1 MKQLPIFCL
10 SVCLAGA
17 LSVAQAQIS
26 LEILDAPDTVHV
38 SLDTLGT
45 PDVQAYWDVTN
56 VGEESLDVLVTR
68 SFIQMADPFNFPY
81 VDGEPGSYERF
92 CWGPLCYPFGTVA
105 SADQGSALV
114 TLAPA
119 DTNNTFKA
127 DFYPNGVAGV
137 TTIKYCFQTP
147 GNASNAVC
155 HEVTFVVDATSDVT
169 ELPIGVACSLM
180 PNPATDVVTLTMD
193 RALDGAVEFRNLV
206 GQVAK
211 RARIQA
217 GVTQQAVN
225 LDGLT
230 EGIWLVSVVSEG
242 RVLATQRL
250 VIR

>member
-1 MKQLPIFCL
+1 MKQLFMFFM
-10 SVCLAGA
+10 SVCLVGA
-17 LSVAQAQIS
+17 LNVAQAQIS

-38 SLDTLGT
+38 SLDTLST
-45 PDVQAYWDVTN
+45 IDVQAYWDVTN

-68 SFIQMADPFNFPY
+68 SFMEMADPFNFPY
-81 VDGEPGSYERF
+81 VEDGPGSYERF

-119 DTNNTFKA
+119 DTNDTFKA
-127 DFYPNGVAGV
+127 DFYPNGVSGV
-137 TTIKYCFQTP
+137 TTIKYCYQTP

-169 ELPIGVACSLM
+169 ELSSSVACSLM
-180 PNPATDVVTLTMD
+180 PNPATDVVTLSMD
-193 RALDGAVEFRNLV
+193 RALDGVVEFRNLV
-206 GQVAK
+206 GQVAM
-211 RARIQA
+211 RERIQP
-217 GVTQQAVN
+217 GVTQQAVS

-230 EGIWLVSVVSEG
+230 EGLWLVSVAAEG

>member
-1 MKQLPIFCL
+1 MKLLFMFFM
-10 SVCLAGA
+10 SVCLVGA
-17 LSVAQAQIS
+17 LNVAQAQIS

-38 SLDTLGT
+38 SLDTLST
-45 PDVQAYWDVTN
+45 IDVQAYWDVTN

-68 SFIQMADPFNFPY
+68 SFMEMADPFNFPY
-81 VDGEPGSYERF
+81 VEDGPGSYERF

-114 TLAPA
+114 TLALA
-119 DTNNTFKA
+119 DTNDTFKA
-127 DFYPNGVAGV
+127 DFYPNGVSGV
-137 TTIKYCFQTP
+137 TTIKYCYQTP

-169 ELPIGVACSLM
+169 ELSSSVACSLM
-180 PNPATDVVTLTMD
+180 PNPATDVVTLSMD
-193 RALDGAVEFRNLV
+193 RALDGVVEFRNLV
-206 GQVAK
+206 GQVAM
-211 RARIQA
+211 RERIQP
-217 GVTQQAVN
+217 GVTQQAVS

-230 EGIWLVSVVSEG
+230 EGIWLVSVAAEG

>member
-1 MKQLPIFCL
+1 MKQLLTFCL

-17 LSVAQAQIS
+17 LNVAQAQIS

-38 SLDTLGT
+38 SLDTLSG

-68 SFIQMADPFNFPY
+68 SFMEMADPFNFPY

-127 DFYPNGVAGV
+127 DFYPQWRGRRDHHQVLL
-137 TTIKYCFQTP
+137 P
-147 GNASNAVC
+147 NARQCLERRVPRGDICGGC
-155 HEVTFVVDATSDVT
+155 H
-169 ELPIGVACSLM
+169 I
-180 PNPATDVVTLTMD
+180 
-193 RALDGAVEFRNLV
+193 
-206 GQVAK
+206 
-211 RARIQA
+211 
-217 GVTQQAVN
+217 
-225 LDGLT
+225 
-230 EGIWLVSVVSEG
+230 
-242 RVLATQRL
+242 
-250 VIR
+250 

>member
-1 MKQLPIFCL
+1 MKQLLTFCL

-17 LSVAQAQIS
+17 LNVAQAQIS

-38 SLDTLGT
+38 SLDTLSS

-68 SFIQMADPFNFPY
+68 SFMEMADPFNFPY

-155 HEVTFVVDATSDVT
+155 HEVTFVVDATSDVA
-169 ELPIGVACSLM
+169 ELSSGVTCSLM
-180 PNPATDVVTLTMD
+180 PNPATDMVTLSLD
-193 RALDGAVEFRNLV
+193 RALDGVVEFRRRSYDEVL
-206 GQVAK
+206 
-211 RARIQA
+211 R
-217 GVTQQAVN
+217 
-225 LDGLT
+225 
-230 EGIWLVSVVSEG
+230 G
-242 RVLATQRL
+242 R
-250 VIR
+250 

>member
-1 MKQLPIFCL
+1 MKQLVTFCL

-17 LSVAQAQIS
+17 LNVAQAQIS
-26 LEILDAPDTVHV
+26 LEILNAPDTVHV
-38 SLDTLGT
+38 SLDTLGS

-68 SFIQMADPFNFPY
+68 SFIEMADPFNFPY
-81 VDGEPGSYERF
+81 VDGNPGSYERF

-114 TLAPA
+114 TLASA

-127 DFYPNGVAGV
+127 DFYPNGVAGA

-155 HEVTFVVDATSDVT
+155 HEVTFVVDATSNVM
-169 ELPIGVACSLM
+169 ELPAGVACSLM
-180 PNPATDVVTLTMD
+180 PNPATDVVTLSMD
-193 RALDGAVEFRNLV
+193 RALDGEVEFRNLV
-206 GQVAK
+206 GQVTK
-211 RARIQA
+211 RERIQV

-242 RVLATQRL
+242 RALATQRL

>member
-1 MKQLPIFCL
+1 MKQLFTFCL

-17 LSVAQAQIS
+17 LNVVQAQIS
-26 LEILDAPDTVHV
+26 LEILDAPDTVQV
-38 SLDTLGT
+38 SLDTLVS

-56 VGEESLDVLVTR
+56 VGEESLDVMVTR
-68 SFIQMADPFNFPY
+68 SFMEMADPFNFPY
-81 VDGEPGSYERF
+81 VRRRARIVRALLLGTLVLPVWHRGVGRPRF
-92 CWGPLCYPFGTVA
+92 GFGH
-105 SADQGSALV
+105 
-114 TLAPA
+114 LAPA

-147 GNASNAVC
+147 GDPENAVC

-169 ELPIGVACSLM
+169 ELSTGVVCSLM
-180 PNPATDVVTLTMD
+180 PNPATDMVTLSMD
-193 RALDGAVEFRNLV
+193 RALDGVVEFRNLV

-211 RARIQA
+211 RERIQA

-230 EGIWLVSVVSEG
+230 EGIWLVSVASEG

>member
-1 MKQLPIFCL
+1 MFFM
-10 SVCLAGA
+10 SVCLVGA
-17 LSVAQAQIS
+17 LNVAQAQIS

-38 SLDTLGT
+38 SLDTLST
-45 PDVQAYWDVTN
+45 IDVQAYWDVTN

-68 SFIQMADPFNFPY
+68 SFMEMADPFNFPY
-81 VDGEPGSYERF
+81 VEDGPGSYERF

-119 DTNNTFKA
+119 DTNDTFKA
-127 DFYPNGVAGV
+127 DFYPNGVSGV
-137 TTIKYCFQTP
+137 TTIKYCYQTP

-169 ELPIGVACSLM
+169 ELSSSVACSLM
-180 PNPATDVVTLTMD
+180 PNPATDVVTLSMD
-193 RALDGAVEFRNLV
+193 RALDGVVEFRNLV
-206 GQVAK
+206 GQVAM
-211 RARIQA
+211 RERIQP
-217 GVTQQAVN
+217 GVTQQALS

-230 EGIWLVSVVSEG
+230 EGIWLVSVAAEG

>member
-1 MKQLPIFCL
+1 M

-17 LSVAQAQIS
+17 LNVAQAQIS

-38 SLDTLGT
+38 SLDTLST
-45 PDVQAYWDVTN
+45 IDVQAYWDVTN

-68 SFIQMADPFNFPY
+68 SFMEMADPFNFPY
-81 VDGEPGSYERF
+81 VEDGPGSYERF

-119 DTNNTFKA
+119 DTNDTFKA

-137 TTIKYCFQTP
+137 TTIKYCYQTP

-155 HEVTFVVDATSDVT
+155 HEVTFVVDATSEVT
-169 ELPIGVACSLM
+169 ELSSSVACSLM
-180 PNPATDVVTLTMD
+180 PNPATDVVTLSMD
-193 RALDGAVEFRNLV
+193 RALDGVVEFRNLV
-206 GQVAK
+206 GQVAM
-211 RARIQA
+211 RERIQP
-217 GVTQQAVN
+217 GVTQQALS

-230 EGIWLVSVVSEG
+230 EGIWLVSVASEG

>member
-1 MKQLPIFCL
+1 MKQLFMFFM
-10 SVCLAGA
+10 SVCLVGA
-17 LSVAQAQIS
+17 LNVAQAQIS

-38 SLDTLGT
+38 SLDTLST
-45 PDVQAYWDVTN
+45 IDVQAYWDVTN

-68 SFIQMADPFNFPY
+68 SFMEMADPFNFPY
-81 VDGEPGSYERF
+81 VEDGPGSYERF

-119 DTNNTFKA
+119 DTNDTFKA
-127 DFYPNGVAGV
+127 DFYPNGVSGV
-137 TTIKYCFQTP
+137 TTIKYCYQTP

-169 ELPIGVACSLM
+169 ELSSSVACSLM
-180 PNPATDVVTLTMD
+180 PNPATDVVTLSMD
-193 RALDGAVEFRNLV
+193 RALDGVVEFRNLV
-206 GQVAK
+206 GQVAM
-211 RARIQA
+211 RERIQP
-217 GVTQQAVN
+217 GVTQQAVS

-230 EGIWLVSVVSEG
+230 EGIWLVSVAAEG

>member
-1 MKQLPIFCL
+1 MFCL

-17 LSVAQAQIS
+17 LNVAQAQIS
-26 LEILDAPDTVHV
+26 LEILNAPDTVHV
-38 SLDTLGT
+38 ALDTLSS

-68 SFIQMADPFNFPY
+68 SFLEMADPFNFPY
-81 VDGEPGSYERF
+81 DDASPGSYERF

-119 DTNNTFKA
+119 DTNSTFKA
-127 DFYPNGVAGV
+127 DFYPAGVAGV

-155 HEVTFVVDATSDVT
+155 HEVTFVVDATSNVT
-169 ELPIGVACSLM
+169 ELSTGLACSLM
-180 PNPATDVVTLTMD
+180 PNPATAMVTLNMN
-193 RALDGAVEFRNLV
+193 RALDGVVEFRNLV

-211 RARIQA
+211 RERIQS
-217 GVTQQAVN
+217 GVTQQALS

-230 EGIWLVSVVSEG
+230 EGIWLVSVASQS

>member
-1 MKQLPIFCL
+1 MKQLLTFCL
-10 SVCLAGA
+10 SVCLVGA

>member
-1 MKQLPIFCL
+1 MKQLFMFCM
-10 SVCLAGA
+10 SVCLVGT
-17 LSVAQAQIS
+17 LNVAQAQIS

-38 SLDTLGT
+38 SLDTLST
-45 PDVQAYWDVTN
+45 IDVQAYWDVTN

-68 SFIQMADPFNFPY
+68 SFMEMADPFNFPY
-81 VDGEPGSYERF
+81 VEDGPGSYERF

-119 DTNNTFKA
+119 DTNDTFKA

-137 TTIKYCFQTP
+137 TTIKYCYQTP

-169 ELPIGVACSLM
+169 DLSSSVACSLM
-180 PNPATDVVTLTMD
+180 PNPATDLVTLSMD
-193 RALDGAVEFRNLV
+193 RALDGVVEFRNLV
-206 GQVAK
+206 GQVAM
-211 RARIQA
+211 RERIQP
-217 GVTQQAVN
+217 GVTQQVVS

-230 EGIWLVSVVSEG
+230 EGIWLVSVASEG

>member
-1 MKQLPIFCL
+1 MFCM
-10 SVCLAGA
+10 SVCLVGA
-17 LSVAQAQIS
+17 LNVAQAQIS

-38 SLDTLGT
+38 SLDTLST
-45 PDVQAYWDVTN
+45 IDVQAYWDVTN

-68 SFIQMADPFNFPY
+68 SFMEMADPFNFPY
-81 VDGEPGSYERF
+81 VEGGPGSYERF

-119 DTNNTFKA
+119 DTNDTFKA

-137 TTIKYCFQTP
+137 TTIKYCYQTP

-169 ELPIGVACSLM
+169 ELSSSVACNLM
-180 PNPATDVVTLTMD
+180 PNPATDVVTLSMD
-193 RALDGAVEFRNLV
+193 RALNGVVEFRNLV
-206 GQVAK
+206 GQVAM
-211 RARIQA
+211 RERIQP
-217 GVTQQAVN
+217 GVTQQAMS
-225 LDGLT
+225 LEGLT
-230 EGIWLVSVVSEG
+230 EGVWLVSVASEG

>member
-1 MKQLPIFCL
+1 MFFM

-17 LSVAQAQIS
+17 LNVAQAQIS

-38 SLDTLGT
+38 SLDTLST
-45 PDVQAYWDVTN
+45 IDVQAYWDVTN

-68 SFIQMADPFNFPY
+68 SFMEMADPFNFPY
-81 VDGEPGSYERF
+81 VEDGPGSYERF

-119 DTNNTFKA
+119 DTNDTFKA

-137 TTIKYCFQTP
+137 TTIKYCYQTP

-169 ELPIGVACSLM
+169 ELSSSVACSLM
-180 PNPATDVVTLTMD
+180 PNPATDVVTVSMD
-193 RALDGAVEFRNLV
+193 RALDGVIEFRNLV
-206 GQVAK
+206 GQVAM
-211 RARIQA
+211 RERIKP
-217 GVTQQAVN
+217 GVTLQAVS
-225 LDGLT
+225 LEGLT
-230 EGIWLVSVVSEG
+230 EGVWLVSVASEG

>member
-1 MKQLPIFCL
+1 MFFM
-10 SVCLAGA
+10 SVCLVGA
-17 LSVAQAQIS
+17 LNVAQAQIS

-38 SLDTLGT
+38 SLDTLST
-45 PDVQAYWDVTN
+45 IDVQAYWDVTN

-68 SFIQMADPFNFPY
+68 SFMEMADPFNFPY
-81 VDGEPGSYERF
+81 VEDGPGSYERF

-119 DTNNTFKA
+119 DTNDTFKA
-127 DFYPNGVAGV
+127 DFYPNGVSGV
-137 TTIKYCFQTP
+137 TTIKYCYQTP

-169 ELPIGVACSLM
+169 ELSSSVACSLM
-180 PNPATDVVTLTMD
+180 PNPATDVVTLSMD
-193 RALDGAVEFRNLV
+193 RALDGVVEFRNLV
-206 GQVAK
+206 GQVAM
-211 RARIQA
+211 RERIQP
-217 GVTQQAVN
+217 GVTQQAVS

-230 EGIWLVSVVSEG
+230 EGIWLVSVAAEG

>member
-1 MKQLPIFCL
+1 M
-10 SVCLAGA
+10 SVCLVGA
-17 LSVAQAQIS
+17 LNVAQAQIS

-38 SLDTLGT
+38 SLDTLST
-45 PDVQAYWDVTN
+45 IDVQAYWDVTN

-68 SFIQMADPFNFPY
+68 SFMEMADPFNFPY
-81 VDGEPGSYERF
+81 VEDGPGSYERF

-119 DTNNTFKA
+119 DTNDTFKA

-137 TTIKYCFQTP
+137 TTIKYCYQTP

-169 ELPIGVACSLM
+169 ELSSSVACNLM
-180 PNPATDVVTLTMD
+180 PNPATDVVTLSMD
-193 RALDGAVEFRNLV
+193 RALDGVVEFRNLV
-206 GQVAK
+206 GQVAM
-211 RARIQA
+211 RERIQP
-217 GVTQQAVN
+217 GVTQQAMS

-230 EGIWLVSVVSEG
+230 EGIWLVSVASEG

>member
-1 MKQLPIFCL
+1 M

-17 LSVAQAQIS
+17 LNVAQAQIS

-38 SLDTLGT
+38 SLDTLST
-45 PDVQAYWDVTN
+45 IDVQAYWDVTN

-68 SFIQMADPFNFPY
+68 SFMEMADPFNFPY
-81 VDGEPGSYERF
+81 VEDGPGSYERF

-119 DTNNTFKA
+119 DTNDTFKA

-137 TTIKYCFQTP
+137 TTIKYCYQTP

-155 HEVTFVVDATSDVT
+155 HEVTFVVNATSDVT
-169 ELPIGVACSLM
+169 ELSSSVACSLM
-180 PNPATDVVTLTMD
+180 PNPATDVVTLSMD
-193 RALDGAVEFRNLV
+193 RALDGVVEFRNLV
-206 GQVAK
+206 GQVAM
-211 RARIQA
+211 RERIQP
-217 GVTQQAVN
+217 GVTQQALS

-230 EGIWLVSVVSEG
+230 EGIWLVSVASEG

>member
-1 MKQLPIFCL
+1 MKQFVTVCL

-17 LSVAQAQIS
+17 LNVVQAQIS
-26 LEILDAPDTVHV
+26 LEILGAPDTVQV
-38 SLDTLGT
+38 SLDTLVS

-56 VGEESLDVLVTR
+56 VGEESLDVMVTR
-68 SFIQMADPFNFPY
+68 SFMEMADPFNFPY
-81 VDGEPGSYERF
+81 SDGDPGSYERF
-92 CWGPLCYPFGTVA
+92 CWGPLCYPFGTMA
-105 SADQGSALV
+105 SADQGSPLV

-147 GNASNAVC
+147 GDPENAVC

-169 ELPIGVACSLM
+169 ELSTGVVCSLM
-180 PNPATDVVTLTMD
+180 PNPATDMVILSMD

-211 RARIQA
+211 RERIQA

>member
-1 MKQLPIFCL
+1 MKQLLTFCL

-193 RALDGAVEFRNLV
+193 RALDGVVEFRNLV

-211 RARIQA
+211 RERIQA
-217 GVTQQAVN
+217 GVTQQTVN

-230 EGIWLVSVVSEG
+230 EGIWLVSVASEG

>member
-1 MKQLPIFCL
+1 M

-17 LSVAQAQIS
+17 LNVAQAQIS

-38 SLDTLGT
+38 SLDTLST
-45 PDVQAYWDVTN
+45 IDVQAYWDVTN

-68 SFIQMADPFNFPY
+68 SFMEMADPFNFPY
-81 VDGEPGSYERF
+81 VEDGPGSYERF

-119 DTNNTFKA
+119 DTNDTFKA

-137 TTIKYCFQTP
+137 TTIKYCYQTP

-169 ELPIGVACSLM
+169 ELSSSVACSLM
-180 PNPATDVVTLTMD
+180 PNPATDVVTLSMD
-193 RALDGAVEFRNLV
+193 RALDGVVEFRNLV
-206 GQVAK
+206 GQVAM
-211 RARIQA
+211 RERIQP
-217 GVTQQAVN
+217 GVTQQALS

-230 EGIWLVSVVSEG
+230 EGIWLVSVASEG

>member
-1 MKQLPIFCL
+1 MKQLLTFCL

-17 LSVAQAQIS
+17 LNVAQAQIS

-38 SLDTLGT
+38 SLDTLSG

-68 SFIQMADPFNFPY
+68 SFMEMADPFNFPY

-114 TLAPA
+114 TLGACGHQQHVQGGLLPQWRGRC
-119 DTNNTFKA
+119 DH
-127 DFYPNGVAGV
+127 DQVLLPNARQCLKRRVPRGDVCGGRHVRRDGVSSGV
-137 TTIKYCFQTP
+137 T
-147 GNASNAVC
+147 
-155 HEVTFVVDATSDVT
+155 
-169 ELPIGVACSLM
+169 CSLM
-180 PNPATDVVTLTMD
+180 PNPATDMVTLSMD
-193 RALDGAVEFRNLV
+193 RALDGVVEFRNLV

-211 RARIQA
+211 RERIQA

-230 EGIWLVSVVSEG
+230 EGIWLVSVASEG

>member
-1 MKQLPIFCL
+1 MKQLLTFCL

-211 RARIQA
+211 RERIQA
-217 GVTQQAVN
+217 GVTQHAVN

>member
-1 MKQLPIFCL
+1 MKQLLTFCL

-26 LEILDAPDTVHV
+26 LEILDAPDSVHV

-68 SFIQMADPFNFPY
+68 SFTQMADPFNFPY

-127 DFYPNGVAGV
+127 DFYPNGVTGV

-211 RARIQA
+211 RVRIQA
-217 GVTQQAVN
+217 GVTQQTVN

>member
-1 MKQLPIFCL
+1 MKQLLTFCL

-17 LSVAQAQIS
+17 LNVAQAQIS

-68 SFIQMADPFNFPY
+68 SFIEMADPFNFPY

-114 TLAPA
+114 TLTPA

-169 ELPIGVACSLM
+169 ELSTGVVCSLM
-180 PNPATDVVTLTMD
+180 PNPATDMVTLRMD
-193 RALDGAVEFRNLV
+193 RALDGVVEFRNLV

-211 RARIQA
+211 RERIQA

-230 EGIWLVSVVSEG
+230 EGIWLVSVASEG

>member
-1 MKQLPIFCL
+1 M
-10 SVCLAGA
+10 
-17 LSVAQAQIS
+17 AQAQIS
-26 LEILDAPDTVHV
+26 LAILDAPDTVHV
-38 SLDTLGT
+38 SLDTLST
-45 PDVQAYWDVTN
+45 SDVPAYWDVTN

-68 SFIQMADPFNFPY
+68 SFMEMADPFNFPY

-114 TLAPA
+114 SLAPA

-155 HEVTFVVDATSDVT
+155 HEVTFVVDATSNVT
-169 ELPIGVACSLM
+169 ELPSGVTCSLM
-180 PNPATDVVTLTMD
+180 PNPATDFVTLSMN
-193 RALDGAVEFRNLV
+193 RALDGVVEFRNLV

-211 RARIQA
+211 RERIQP

-230 EGIWLVSVVSEG
+230 EGIWLVSVASEG

>member
-1 MKQLPIFCL
+1 
-10 SVCLAGA
+10 
-17 LSVAQAQIS
+17 
-26 LEILDAPDTVHV
+26 
-38 SLDTLGT
+38 
-45 PDVQAYWDVTN
+45 VQAYWDVTN

-68 SFIQMADPFNFPY
+68 SFMEMADPFNFPY
-81 VDGEPGSYERF
+81 VEDGPGSYERF

-119 DTNNTFKA
+119 DTNDTFKA

-137 TTIKYCFQTP
+137 TTIKYCYQTP

-169 ELPIGVACSLM
+169 ELSSSVACSLM
-180 PNPATDVVTLTMD
+180 PNPATDVVTLSMD
-193 RALDGAVEFRNLV
+193 RALYGVVEFRNLV
-206 GQVAK
+206 GQVAM
-211 RARIQA
+211 RERIQP
-217 GVTQQAVN
+217 GVTQQALS

-230 EGIWLVSVVSEG
+230 EGIWLVSVASEG

>member
-1 MKQLPIFCL
+1 MFFM
-10 SVCLAGA
+10 SVCLVGA
-17 LSVAQAQIS
+17 LNVAQAQIS

-38 SLDTLGT
+38 SLDTLST
-45 PDVQAYWDVTN
+45 IDVQAYWDVTN
-56 VGEESLDVLVTR
+56 VGEKSLDVLVTR
-68 SFIQMADPFNFPY
+68 SFMEMADPFNFPY
-81 VDGEPGSYERF
+81 VEDGPGSYERF

-119 DTNNTFKA
+119 DTNDTFKA
-127 DFYPNGVAGV
+127 DFYPNGVSGV
-137 TTIKYCFQTP
+137 TTIKYCYQTP

-169 ELPIGVACSLM
+169 ELSSSVACSLM
-180 PNPATDVVTLTMD
+180 PNPATDVVTLSMD
-193 RALDGAVEFRNLV
+193 RALDGVVEFRNLV
-206 GQVAK
+206 GQVAM
-211 RARIQA
+211 RERIQP
-217 GVTQQAVN
+217 GVTQQAVS

-230 EGIWLVSVVSEG
+230 EGIWLVSVAAEG

>member
-1 MKQLPIFCL
+1 MFFMFFM
-10 SVCLAGA
+10 SVCLVGA
-17 LSVAQAQIS
+17 LNVAQAQIS

-38 SLDTLGT
+38 SLDTLST
-45 PDVQAYWDVTN
+45 IDVQAYWDVTN

-68 SFIQMADPFNFPY
+68 SFMEMADPFNFPY
-81 VDGEPGSYERF
+81 VEDGPGSYERF

-119 DTNNTFKA
+119 DTNDTFKA
-127 DFYPNGVAGV
+127 DFYPNGVSGV
-137 TTIKYCFQTP
+137 TTIKYCYQTP

-169 ELPIGVACSLM
+169 ELSSSVACSLM
-180 PNPATDVVTLTMD
+180 PNPATDVVTLSMD
-193 RALDGAVEFRNLV
+193 RALDGVVEFRNLV
-206 GQVAK
+206 GQVAM
-211 RARIQA
+211 RERIQP
-217 GVTQQAVN
+217 GVTQQAVS

-230 EGIWLVSVVSEG
+230 EGIWLVSVAAEG

>member
-1 MKQLPIFCL
+1 MKQLITFGM

-17 LSVAQAQIS
+17 LNMVQAQIS
-26 LEILDAPDTVHV
+26 LEVLDAPDTVHV
-38 SLDTLGT
+38 SLDTLST
-45 PDVQAYWDVTN
+45 IDVQAYWDVTN

-68 SFIQMADPFNFPY
+68 SFMEMADPFNFPY
-81 VDGEPGSYERF
+81 VEDGPGSYERF

-119 DTNNTFKA
+119 DTNDTFKA

-137 TTIKYCFQTP
+137 TTIKYCYQTP

-169 ELPIGVACSLM
+169 ELSSIVACSLM
-180 PNPATDVVTLTMD
+180 PNPATDVVTLSMD
-193 RALDGAVEFRNLV
+193 RALDGVVEFRNLV
-206 GQVAK
+206 GQVA
-211 RARIQA
+211 RRERIQP
-217 GVTQQAVN
+217 GVTQQALS

-230 EGIWLVSVVSEG
+230 EGIWLVSVASEG

>member
-1 MKQLPIFCL
+1 MFFMFFM
-10 SVCLAGA
+10 SVCLVGA
-17 LSVAQAQIS
+17 LNVAQAQIS

-38 SLDTLGT
+38 SLDTLST
-45 PDVQAYWDVTN
+45 IDVQAYWDVTN

-68 SFIQMADPFNFPY
+68 SFMEMADPFNFPY
-81 VDGEPGSYERF
+81 VEDGPGSYERF

-114 TLAPA
+114 TLALA
-119 DTNNTFKA
+119 DTNDTFKA
-127 DFYPNGVAGV
+127 DFYPNGVSGV
-137 TTIKYCFQTP
+137 TTIKYCYQTP

-169 ELPIGVACSLM
+169 ELSSSVACSLM
-180 PNPATDVVTLTMD
+180 PNPATDVVTLSMD
-193 RALDGAVEFRNLV
+193 RALDGVVEFRNLV
-206 GQVAK
+206 GQVAM
-211 RARIQA
+211 RERIQP
-217 GVTQQAVN
+217 GVTQQAVS

-230 EGIWLVSVVSEG
+230 EGIWLVSVAAEG